1 MWLLKAKF
9 LMKHQPLNL
18 TTLEKL
24 LIILR
29 QKALCLPAHTVITL
43 LPSRNT
49 INHIVNDGREYF
61 MMKKFT
67 VEELNEQFE
76 TMWKSSE
83 IKLNSCIEVS

>member
-29 QKALCLPAHTVITL
+29 QRPCVCQHTPHTVITL
-43 LPSRNT
+43 LPSRDT

-76 TMWKSSE
+76 TM
-83 IKLNSCIEVS
+83 